1 MITIRKATSKDIYF
15 LSELI
20 DIAANQ
26 NWQDDTRKFYA
37 ENVCLREDVTYSW
50 KNGLIAYTEEGEPAG
65 GVFAY
70 EGIVYDKFFENTVHA
85 FSPNYEV
92 KHSDR
97 ETNSQEFHFESLA
110 VLPQYR
116 RRGIATA
123 LINEV
128 KKLYEASDCKRLTLA
143 VETYNQEAITLYQK
157 MGFVDM
163 YNITTLGLTCRKMG
177 IGKRFDSY
185 KIENGVCMIDN
196 GVQLV
201 DDFAFQGCTDITK
214 LVLPGT
220 VIGIGTCSFGGCPN
234 LQEIIFEGEGLDYTE
249 AESFGG
255 CTSLEYVKLPES
267 TTYVGVSAFK
277 DCTSLREIHLPHSLK
292 TLYLSSLVGCTELHN
307 IYSLIDISNNNCD
320 IDINEP
326 LCLNNC
332 NLHVPKGR
340 LRDYQQSHFRLCN
353 FRQIIDDL

>member
-1 MITIRKATSKDIYF
+1 MIKIRKASSKDIYF

-20 DIAANQ
+20 KISSNS
-26 NWQDDTRKFYA
+26 NWQDDYLKFVA

-85 FSPNYEV
+85 FSPNYEI

-177 IGKRFDSY
+177 IGKWFNSY
-185 KIENGVCMIDN
+185 KIENGNCMIDN
-196 GVQLV
+196 GVQHI
-201 DDFAFQGCTDITK
+201 DDFAFLGCTDITK
-214 LVLPGT
+214 LFLPST
-220 VIGIGTCSFGGCPN
+220 VIGINTCSFGGCPN

-249 AESFGG
+249 AESFSG
-255 CTSLEYVKLPES
+255 CTSLESVNLPES
-267 TTYVGVSAFK
+267 TTYIGVSAFK
-277 DCTSLREIHLPHSLK
+277 DCTSLREIHLPHSLN
-292 TLYLSSLVGCTELHN
+292 TFYLSSLIGCSNLRN
-307 IYSLIDISNNNCD
+307 IYSLIDIPNNNCVLN
-320 IDINEP
+320 INER
-326 LCLNNC
+326 LNLNNC
-332 NLHVPKGR
+332 DLHVPNGCSI
-340 LRDYQQSHFRLCN
+340 DYQQSNFGLCN